1 MSDNT
6 GMGPAPGGADNNDG
20 SRSPDHYGQHHPGH
34 NQPGQEPQSQYPPS
48 QYPQSQY
55 GQDLYPQNQYGAPGQ
70 VAASGYQ
77 TPPGQPGPAYGNSG
91 QQSWQHI
98 APEHVARMYQPGVIP
113 LRPLKLGDIFGGSIN
128 TIRRNP
134 EATIGM
140 AVIVLG
146 TFLLPSLLISFGISL
161 IPGLDPDVSA
171 GIAFIVPTLISI
183 FPTLVLAGFILY
195 VVSEAA
201 LGEKVGLGQTWRA
214 VRGRIPALIGVS
226 ILTSLITIVVISLG
240 LALLVVSIALRET
253 VVIVLGVVA
262 FLVSILL
269 AIWIGVR
276 LILSSAPV
284 VLEGT
289 GPFRAL
295 RRSWGLSTGS
305 QFWRLLGITL
315 LAAVIANIV
324 GTALGTPFNVLFS
337 FAPAAFVESES
348 AQLLV
353 AIFGQHLAQFLVGLI
368 ITPFTAGVTALLYL
382 DQRIRREALDITMQQ
397 AATQRAAERS
407 QP

>member
-1 MSDNT
+1 MSDST
-6 GMGPAPGGADNNDG
+6 GMGPAPGGADNSDGYQGNENDW
-20 SRSPDHYGQHHPGH
+20 Q
-34 NQPGQEPQSQYPPS
+34 NQPGPGQYSPPQYGHSQYDQPQSNQP
-48 QYPQSQY
+48 
-55 GQDLYPQNQYGAPGQ
+55 QYGAPGQ
-70 VAASGYQ
+70 SSQPGYQ
-77 TPPGQPGPAYGNSG
+77 SLPGQQGPAYGGNG

-146 TFLLPSLLISFGISL
+146 AFLVPSLLISFGISL

-171 GIAFIVPTLISI
+171 GIAIVVPSLISI
-183 FPTLVLAGFILY
+183 FPTLVLTGFILY

-226 ILTSLITIVVISLG
+226 ILTSLITIAAVSLG
-240 LALLVVSIALRET
+240 LVVLFVSIAVGET

-262 FLVSILL
+262 LFASIVL
-269 AIWIGVR
+269 AIWLGVR

-284 VLEGT
+284 VLEGA
-289 GPFRAL
+289 GPLRAL
-295 RRSWGLSTGS
+295 RRSWTLSTGT
-305 QFWRLLGITL
+305 QFWRLLGISV
-315 LAAVIANIV
+315 LAAILAFMIGLV
-324 GTALGTPFNVLFS
+324 LGAPFDLLFG
-337 FAPAAFVESES
+337 FLPVFFVESES
-348 AQLLV
+348 AQLMV
-353 AIFGQHLAQFLVGLI
+353 AIFGQHLSQFLVGLI

-397 AATQRAAERS
+397 AATQRTAERS